1 MSDRFLSDEE
11 DAKNYRQLLAEAI
24 YCEDPREFVMIL
36 IEKAVDRGYSPD
48 GRGLSLLGKRAM
60 EREL

>member
-1 MSDRFLSDEE
+1 MPEFLSDEE
-11 DAKNYRQLLAEAI
+11 DAKHYRQLLAEAV
-24 YCEDPREFVMIL
+24 YCEDPREFVMRL
-36 IEKAVDRGYSPD
+36 IESAIERGYSPD